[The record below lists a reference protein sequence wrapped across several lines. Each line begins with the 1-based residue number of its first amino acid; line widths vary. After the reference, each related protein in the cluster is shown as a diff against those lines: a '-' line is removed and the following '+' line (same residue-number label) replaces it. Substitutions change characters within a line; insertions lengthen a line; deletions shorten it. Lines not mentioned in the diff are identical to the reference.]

1 MNTEEIKE
9 AAESVSFWL
18 ADENKQARRELE
30 QRRPELAAWID
41 KIETMVKQR
50 LAERE
55 AQEGAKVKA

>member
-1 MNTEEIKE
+1 MNTEETKE